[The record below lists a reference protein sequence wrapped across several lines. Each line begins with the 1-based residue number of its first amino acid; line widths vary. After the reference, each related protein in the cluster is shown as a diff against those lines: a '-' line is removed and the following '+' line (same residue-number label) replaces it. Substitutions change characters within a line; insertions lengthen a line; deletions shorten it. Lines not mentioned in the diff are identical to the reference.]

1 MSETKLQ
8 QTPFVK
14 QLAANDRP
22 TRDRA
27 VASLRTYLSS
37 SRNFTKIEFLKLWK
51 GLFYCVWLSDRPRT
65 QQRLVL
71 DLAGLLDSME
81 TKNVG
86 VFLEAFWT
94 TISREWNGVDVLR
107 MDKFLLLVRRYLAS
121 SFRYLHA
128 RKWEKDL
135 VGRFMDLL
143 RETPLSPKDMKV
155 PNGLRYHLIDIYV
168 DELEKLKPEEMKTP
182 LPVATLLSPFEELML
197 ASPIKLVRAKSK
209 ELLCDGRLADWGYD
223 KAPGAVKS
231 RRKEGAEDEDDEDDD
246 EEMGDEGEEWGGIDG

>member
-1 MSETKLQ
+1 MTETKFQ
-8 QTPFVK
+8 KTPFVK

-37 SRNFTKIEFLKLWK
+37 RRNFTKIEFLKLWK
-51 GLFYCVWLSDRPRT
+51 GLFYCMWLSDRPRT

-81 TKNVG
+81 TKNAG
-86 VFLEAFWT
+86 LFLEAFWI
-94 TISREWNGVDVLR
+94 TIAREWNGVDVLR
-107 MDKFLLLVRRYLAS
+107 MDKFLLLVRGYLAS
-121 SFRYLHA
+121 SFRYQHA

-143 RETPLSPKDMKV
+143 REIPLSPKDMKV

-168 DELEKLKPEEMKTP
+168 DELEKLKREEMKAP
-182 LPVATLLSPFEELML
+182 LPIAALLSPFEELVL
-197 ASPIKLVRAKSK
+197 ASPTKLVRTRSK
-209 ELLCDGRLADWGYD
+209 ELLCDGRLAGWGYC
-223 KAPGAVKS
+223 KAPGAAKS
-231 RRKEGAEDEDDEDDD
+231 QQEEDAEGEDGSDG
-246 EEMGDEGEEWGGIDG
+246 EEMDDEGEEWGGIDD